1 MQNYIDKFLIQSILY
16 MDSLKMKIKMSFS
29 PLHISLN
36 KVVSSDT
43 HQSIFLKQIL
53 GQWETNTLD

>member
-16 MDSLKMKIKMSFS
+16 MDCLKMKIKMSFS
-29 PLHISLN
+29 PLHISLK

-43 HQSIFLKQIL
+43 H
-53 GQWETNTLD
+53 